1 MNSSINYQIINNLH
15 KELNKS
21 LNHLFKSRFNCKIKR
36 NKNYSNNKKIK
47 NIKDNIIFNKENI
60 NGNDNDKSIKYRN
73 ETSFIMNKYPFTE
86 RVILSNQYN
95 LFNNQSNSYINENY
109 NSLSYKKNFSQ
120 ISIKKRMSNTKYL
133 FDNYSFSD
141 ISIKEIPKR
150 NYSTLN
156 KIIQTNENKS
166 LNNINT
172 NKKNRKI
179 FQLKKNSN
187 NLEISLNQK
196 SDDTKS
202 NISELV
208 ITNPINIHNNIN
220 NNNKKINLI
229 LNENKKGIS
238 SKKKPSFNNIN
249 IKSIKKRN
257 NINNIKN
264 INNTN
269 NNNKIIL
276 KSKKINKKNI
286 EKISIKEREDLKNSN
301 SKEEESLNKKNNIN
315 QNEENI
321 LKSENNKINILS
333 KINIDSIMGTGD
345 NEIKNVNQDSLFVI
359 TNNKL
364 LSIFKNK
371 IPTHNLFIEQNNNKN
386 NKNQNINNIYTF
398 LGICDGHGDQGQT
411 ISNYINNTIPLK
423 IKHCLNKISYNITED
438 NFKKE
443 IIPNIKLIFNKVNTI
458 LNSMQSIETIYSGS
472 CFCSLII
479 TPSSIISINLGNS
492 RAIIGVEKT
501 ENEKKI
507 FFPYN
512 LTFEHT
518 PLIEEEKER
527 IIENGGDIFCEKDE
541 YNREFGPLK
550 IWKKNCLLPGL
561 LTTRSL
567 GDKEGR
573 LIGVISEPELQY
585 FEMKNDY
592 KFVVIGSKGL
602 WDVISNEECVKLIG
616 IFYLKND
623 IHGAVNQIINI
634 AKSRWIEEHEEIFE
648 DISIIIGFIKE
659 VKF

>member
-1 MNSSINYQIINNLH
+1 MSSINYQIINNLH

-36 NKNYSNNKKIK
+36 NKNNSNNKKNR
-47 NIKDNIIFNKENI
+47 NIKENITFNKENI

-73 ETSFIMNKYPFTE
+73 ETSFIFNKYPFTE
-86 RVILSNQYN
+86 RIIHSNQYN
-95 LFNNQSNSYINENY
+95 SLNSQSNSYFNENY
-109 NSLSYKKNFSQ
+109 NSLNNKKNFSQ

-133 FDNYSFSD
+133 FENYSFTD
-141 ISIKEIPKR
+141 IKKKEIPKR
-150 NYSTLN
+150 NCSNIN

-172 NKKNRKI
+172 YKKNSKT
-179 FQLKKNSN
+179 FQLKSNSS
-187 NLEISLNQK
+187 NLKISLNQK
-196 SDDTKS
+196 NNDTKS
-202 NISELV
+202 NISKLV
-208 ITNPINIHNNIN
+208 ITNPINIRNNIN
-220 NNNKKINLI
+220 NKKTNLI
-229 LNENKKGIS
+229 LKENKKCIS

-249 IKSIKKRN
+249 IKNIKKKN
-257 NINNIKN
+257 NINNLNN

-269 NNNKIIL
+269 NNNKIML

-286 EKISIKEREDLKNSN
+286 EKISIKEREDLKNYH
-301 SKEEESLNKKNNIN
+301 SKGEQSLDKKNNISK
-315 QNEENI
+315 NEENNI

-371 IPTHNLFIEQNNNKN
+371 ISSNNLFIEENNNKN
-386 NKNQNINNIYTF
+386 NNNQNIDNIYTF

-411 ISNYINNTIPLK
+411 ISNYINNTIPQK
-423 IKHCLNKISYNITED
+423 IKHCLNKISYNITKD

-443 IIPNIKLIFNKVNTI
+443 ILPNIKLIFNKVNTI

-492 RAIIGVEKT
+492 RAIIGIEKT

-507 FFPYN
+507 FVPFN

-518 PLIEEEKER
+518 PLIKEEKER
-527 IIENGGDIFCEKDE
+527 ILENGGDIFCEKDE

-561 LTTRSL
+561 LTTRSF

-602 WDVISNEECVKLIG
+602 WDVISNEECVKIIG

-659 VKF
+659 VNF